1 MQLAMEAKDREREMT
16 VQLIIQLTP
25 QLLSKDQVAL
35 GFTRL
40 LACAEVCTHP
50 CTLKDNWHSSS
61 SLHASRVGR
70 CFAQ

>member
-16 VQLIIQLTP
+16 VQLIRELTP

-50 CTLKDNWHSSS
+50 CTLET
-61 SLHASRVGR
+61 AGTFRR
-70 CFAQ
+70 RFTQAE